1 MLAGKGRAA
10 LLPAP
15 SRRWRPGAPVSLF
28 PHLRAAPTG
37 RRGTAFVPRVRNKAE
52 SAFDNVCSTIH
63 RGIPLM
69 KTLHTD
75 IAILGAGTA
84 GLAAYRAAKAA
95 GKRALLIEGGPYGTT
110 CARVGC
116 MPSKLLIAAAEAA
129 HQAAHTAPFGVHVEG
144 EVTVNGEEVM
154 DRVKRERDRFVGFVL
169 EGVENIPAEDKIRGY
184 ARFESDTVLRVD
196 DHTEIHASRVVI
208 ATGSRPSVPPPFR
221 ALGDR
226 LVLND
231 DVFAWDDLPRR
242 VAVFGPGV
250 IGLELGQALARLGVE
265 VRVFG
270 VSGSLG
276 GISDPQVRHS
286 ARKIFQQE
294 FYLDPDARVLETQRV
309 GDEVEVRYVTLD
321 NSERTERF
329 DYALVA
335 TGRRPNV
342 DGLGLENTSL
352 QLNAQGVPLFD
363 RDTMQAGESAIFIA
377 GDANADAPLLHEA
390 ADEGRI
396 AGENAARYPEVR
408 QGLRRAPLAVVFSD
422 PQIAL
427 AGQGHARLT
436 PGTFVTGEVDFG
448 DQGRSR
454 VMLKNRGLLHVY
466 ADIATGRFLGAEM
479 VGPSAE
485 HIGHLL
491 AWAVQ
496 QELTVARMLEM
507 PFYHPV
513 IEEGLRTALRD
524 AAAKLARAQEA
535 LRQVEA
541 EDAAA

>member
-52 SAFDNVCSTIH
+52 SAFDNVCSTLH

-396 AGENAARYPEVR
+396 AGENAARYPELR